1 MLNMASKK
9 VKTVRKPPL
18 KKSKTKKRVSAKKS
32 TAKAGYEPDS
42 MFFLKLTV
50 FLILGSQWVYIERLP
65 DWQIPIPVGLVL
77 GLVFATHE
85 HFQIDRKIEYAV
97 LVVATF
103 ISFWLP
109 IGLVIQV

>member
-1 MLNMASKK
+1 M
-9 VKTVRKPPL
+9 
-18 KKSKTKKRVSAKKS
+18 AKKKIVKLNKKTTVKKNPKYNKS
-32 TAKAGYEPDS
+32 AVETDS
-42 MFFLKLTV
+42 SFFLKLTV

-65 DWQIPIPVGLVL
+65 DLQIPIPVGLIL

-109 IGLVIQV
+109 IGLVIQA